1 MRLTFDYILDKQRTV
16 HCYGN
21 GYQNISDEI
30 INQSVLPIVAR
41 KEKDVVTIQGGGDW
55 RKNKQKVKI

>member
-1 MRLTFDYILDKQRTV
+1 MRLTFDYILDKPRTV

-41 KEKDVVTIQGGGDW
+41 KEKDVVTIQVGGDW